1 MIVGVPKEIKA
12 EEQRV
17 AITPTGVNA
26 MVLHGHRVLVERN
39 AGIGSGIG
47 DAEFR
52 QAGAQIVRSARR
64 VWEQAEMICKVK
76 EPLPPEY
83 RYLRSG
89 LLLFTYLHL
98 AASEKLTRT
107 LLEKNVCGIGYETIE
122 LDDGTLPLLVPMSE
136 VAGRLA
142 VQVGSWCLQAPNG
155 GEGILLAGASGVRPA
170 HVVVLGAGVVGLN
183 AAQLARGVGAN
194 VNVID
199 MDPTRLRYAHDILG
213 GHITTLMSNR
223 ANIEEEVAVA
233 DLVIGGVLVAGA
245 RAPKLVSRRQV
256 RAMKPGSAIVDVA
269 IDQGGCIETSR
280 PTTLD
285 APTYVEAGVV
295 HYCVTNMPA
304 IVPRTST
311 FALTNSTLAYAIEL
325 ADEGLRGAL
334 RKNLPL
340 RRGVNV
346 LDGHVTHAGV
356 AAAFGLEHTS
366 VEELVQ

>member
-1 MIVGVPKEIKA
+1 
-12 EEQRV
+12 
-17 AITPTGVNA
+17 
-26 MVLHGHRVLVERN
+26 
-39 AGIGSGIG
+39 
-47 DAEFR
+47 
-52 QAGAQIVRSARR
+52 
-64 VWEQAEMICKVK
+64 
-76 EPLPPEY
+76 
-83 RYLRSG
+83 
-89 LLLFTYLHL
+89 
-98 AASEKLTRT
+98 
-107 LLEKNVCGIGYETIE
+107 
-122 LDDGTLPLLVPMSE
+122 
-136 VAGRLA
+136 
-142 VQVGSWCLQAPNG
+142 
-155 GEGILLAGASGVRPA
+155 
-170 HVVVLGAGVVGLN
+170 
-183 AAQLARGVGAN
+183 
-194 VNVID
+194 
-199 MDPTRLRYAHDILG
+199 
-213 GHITTLMSNR
+213 
-223 ANIEEEVAVA
+223 
-233 DLVIGGVLVAGA
+233 
-245 RAPKLVSRRQV
+245 
-256 RAMKPGSAIVDVA
+256 MKPGSAIVDVA